1 MLLQLVGNGEPWRDD
16 SPIRPL
22 KRLWED
28 FQPQMDA
35 YITRALDPNAAPS
48 YGVPGD
54 MPDEK

>member
-1 MLLQLVGNGEPWRDD
+1 MLLQLVGNGEPWHDD

-48 YGVPGD
+48 YGVSED
-54 MPDEK
+54 MPEEK